1 MGLCLRR
8 GSLSVRPEVDLRVK
22 VDLGVLCFQKKQVFG
37 AIAGEDSEFWHRKT
51 DPANW
56 MNPPS

>member
-1 MGLCLRR
+1 MFTARFIKRSPGA
-8 GSLSVRPEVDLRVK
+8 DLWVK
-22 VDLGVLCFQKKQVFG
+22 VGLGVLYFQKKRVFG
-37 AIAGEDSEFWHRKT
+37 ASAGEDSEFWHRKT

>member
-1 MGLCLRR
+1 MFTARFIKR
-8 GSLSVRPEVDLRVK
+8 SLGADLWVK
-22 VDLGVLCFQKKQVFG
+22 VCLGVLCFQKKQVFG

>member
-1 MGLCLRR
+1 MFTARFIKR
-8 GSLSVRPEVDLRVK
+8 SLGADLWVK
-22 VDLGVLCFQKKQVFG
+22 VALGVLYFQKKRVSEQS
-37 AIAGEDSEFWHRKT
+37 AYEYSEFWHRKT